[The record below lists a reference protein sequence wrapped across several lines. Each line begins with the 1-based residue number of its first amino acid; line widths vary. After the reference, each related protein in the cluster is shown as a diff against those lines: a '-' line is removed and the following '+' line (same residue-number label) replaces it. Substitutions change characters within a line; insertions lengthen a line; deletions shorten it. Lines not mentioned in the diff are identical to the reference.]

1 MHGSS
6 LNKKESNIQHEQ
18 NGIIDIDDD
27 TLFDDNITKLER
39 ITEYGIDDDFEVND
53 QKRVSR
59 KHYISQWCI

>member
-18 NGIIDIDDD
+18 NDIID
-27 TLFDDNITKLER
+27 DDNITKLER